1 MIQVFI
7 FGLVQHVLR
16 QHVNQLLNHL
26 RPKLVW
32 TPNLFKLTPIEKR
45 HDELTQRIF
54 ASRLIGVRDHCVVRL
69 VVVAQL
75 QVVREQDVAK
85 RSLKIKNK
93 RIYSRSVL

>member
-26 RPKLVW
+26 R
-32 TPNLFKLTPIEKR
+32 PNLFKLTPIEKR

-85 RSLKIKNK
+85 RSLQIKTIVFTFK
-93 RIYSRSVL
+93 CTLVKLV